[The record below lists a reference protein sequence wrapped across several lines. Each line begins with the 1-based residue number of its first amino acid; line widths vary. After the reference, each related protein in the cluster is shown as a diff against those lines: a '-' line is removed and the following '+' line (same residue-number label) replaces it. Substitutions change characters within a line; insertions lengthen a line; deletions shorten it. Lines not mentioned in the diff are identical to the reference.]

1 MEGMGSEGT
10 GSAGGTAEDTPEPS
24 FMGNVAPYAGTPVFI
39 GGGAPAS
46 APPAFVAGL
55 EALSQ
60 DSDSRKLRFETTL
73 SHNRYMEVSSRSFTL
88 SCK

>member
-1 MEGMGSEGT
+1 MEGVAGEAT
-10 GSAGGTAEDTPEPS
+10 ESAGETAEGAAEPV

-39 GGGAPAS
+39 GGGAAAS
-46 APPAFVAGL
+46 APPLFVGGL

-73 SHNRYMEVSSRSFTL
+73 SHNRYMEVSSVSVFS
-88 SCK
+88 SCN